1 MYRYLVIRA
10 EDPLECLERI
20 NLYFVAVAGLR
31 FKAIEFNIVG
41 IYDDIIAL
49 GVPRDLV
56 GKARALVALL
66 DGCRTVKVR
75 GTVKSAR
82 RTAMSIRRRRPNA

>member
-1 MYRYLVIRA
+1 MIRA

-49 GVPRDLV
+49 GVSRDLV
-56 GKARALVALL
+56 GKARALVALM